1 MIVYNIFEEIRII
14 LYLFVFGIY
23 VCTSYDILDLIKT
36 KSKIWNILV
45 MLFGSIILIGISY
58 IFVNKLKQGYMPQY
72 GLLIVIVGITIY
84 YLLFRQKLMKI
95 INVLKRILRKIIGP
109 ITVFKKTFYLI
120 KQKNKK
126 LNIKTLYKKK
136 KL

>member
-14 LYLFVFGIY
+14 LYLFAFGIY

-58 IFVNKLKQGYMPQY
+58 IFVNKLKQGYIPQY

-95 INVLKRILRKIIGP
+95 ISVSKRILRKIIGP
-109 ITVFKKTFYLI
+109 IKAFKKTFYLI